1 MKLKFNWYDDYC
13 ETHRFNT
20 TASSFQ
26 ILFSNIKKEQTDNTT
41 NSVIINLTDNPDEVF
56 YQDKNF
62 PPIIRVGDINA
73 DSFPDLITV
82 KRIKADQTITRVYLN
97 VRQDPEDP
105 LNNIRTF
112 NQNHTYTLPV
122 NNSIFSSFF
131 DLDEN
136 GQLDL
141 IIVSKEN
148 SGYKINGFYNNYIYD
163 AFYLKSETLL
173 TKDIFYSNEIG
184 VNYRYISTNLNGSRR
199 MDVNYQMIQLG
210 TNYLN
215 MPYSYIGIGRSNNYI
230 ENFHVISTSFAK
242 GYSNYKIFTPIIP
255 NSGLII
261 TKQIEN
267 NPSNPQSM

>member
-1 MKLKFNWYDDYC
+1 LV
-13 ETHRFNT
+13 
-20 TASSFQ
+20 
-26 ILFSNIKKEQTDNTT
+26 
-41 NSVIINLTDNPDEVF
+41 VISLTDNPDETF

-73 DSFPDLITV
+73 DSYPDLITV
-82 KRIKADQTITRVYLN
+82 KRNFKTDQTITKVYLN
-97 VRQDPEDP
+97 VKQNPEDQKS
-105 LNNIRTF
+105 NIRTF
-112 NQNHTYTLPV
+112 NSNNTYILPV
-122 NNSIFSSFF
+122 NNSVYSSFF

-141 IIVSKEN
+141 IIVSQEK
-148 SGYKINGFYNNYIYD
+148 SGYKIQGFYNNYIYD
-163 AFYLKSETLL
+163 AFFLKSDTLL
-173 TKDIFYSNEIG
+173 LKDIFYSNEIG

-215 MPYSYIGIGRSNNYI
+215 LPYSYIGIGRSNNYI
-230 ENFHVISTSFAK
+230 ENFHVISNSFAK

-261 TKQIEN
+261 TKKIE
-267 NPSNPQSM
+267 SNPESM